1 MTTAPIAGYRRSVLA
16 RSLAFALTIP
26 FACGAAFAQEASDE
40 EEEDSAD
47 TTQLDTVEV
56 VGSRIKRAEIE
67 GPSPVTVITA
77 AQIEAE
83 GFNTVYDAL
92 NTLTQTT
99 GSIQNELTQS
109 GFTPNAQ
116 VLNLR
121 GLGPGRVLTLING
134 RRAADYPLPYNGQSN
149 FVNLSSVPAAAVERI
164 ELLAGGAS
172 AIYGSDAVA
181 GVVNIVL
188 KSNFEGQYLSYLTG
202 RPTRGGAPTNNIQWV
217 GGNTGDRWSLTYA
230 VEYYDRGEM
239 FASERDFMDS
249 YRDDPSVDPATATA
263 VQGIRLRDR
272 LAGPGAIGTGPQSQV
287 WQNGE
292 TLESTCARW
301 GGDFEI
307 DTRTGSANP
316 ANDGSWCG
324 YYGYPATQAI
334 RNSDENIS
342 GYIYGTLDITD
353 NTQAFMSLN
362 VWDSEASAAS
372 NTQFWSVPL
381 YYDPNYGSIMDGQRI
396 FTPNETGGVGGQRTI
411 FNERAIDFAA
421 GLRGSFADS
430 RYTWDLVLSHSQ
442 YETSNDRPR
451 FLAQE
456 LTNFFLGPRLG
467 TVSGYPVYELN
478 QDRYFNPITAAEF
491 NAMSTIVKTEADS
504 SATNAQFVVT
514 GDLFEMPAGPLSFA
528 AVVEMG
534 SQEYDLNPDPRIL
547 PGQNIIYNLTGTGGG
562 GERDRYAFGT
572 EFSIPLHDTFKA
584 TLAARYDVYDDITAV
599 DNAFTWNAGLE
610 WRPTDSLL
618 FRGAYSTSFRA
629 PDMHFVFAETS
640 GFFQTSFDEFACRNA
655 GLTVTQCG
663 NSGVYN
669 YSVFGT
675 REGNPDLE
683 EETGRS
689 YTVGMVWDIVDNLA
703 LTVDYYNI
711 ELEGGVRDLS
721 RSYILQ
727 NEADCRL
734 GQDRQGNAVDG
745 GSAFCQYITG
755 FVTRTVGG
763 PNDGRLEQIDSIPIN
778 GSFISNEGIDA
789 SIRYTLDTDRMGNFG
804 FQLGWSHVLDQK
816 FAEFEGQPRDS
827 YRDDL
832 TNFDFRSRMRGSV
845 SWQYKDLDVTVFG
858 TRYGSLPNW
867 AETGRIAP
875 YHVYNLNVGYEFTE
889 NFRASLIVNNVL
901 DKIAPKDDTFFTYPF
916 FWRAFSPIGRE
927 VFVQAEFN
935 W

>member
-16 RSLAFALTIP
+16 RSLALALTIP
-26 FACGAAFAQEASDE
+26 FACGAAFAQEAADE
-40 EEEDSAD
+40 EEEGSAD
-47 TTQLDTVEV
+47 TAQLDTVEV

-149 FVNLSSVPAAAVERI
+149 FVNLSSVPTAAVERI

-181 GVVNIVL
+181 GVINIVL
-188 KSNFEGQYLSYLTG
+188 KTNFEGQYLSYLTG
-202 RPTRGGAPTNNIQWV
+202 RPTRGGSPLNNIQWV

-230 VEYYDRGEM
+230 VEYYERGEM

-249 YRDDPSVDPATATA
+249 YRDDPSVDPSEATA

-272 LAGPGAIGTGPQSQV
+272 LVGTGAGSQV
-287 WQNGE
+287 WQPGE
-292 TLESTCARW
+292 NLESTCSRW

-307 DTRTGSANP
+307 DARPT
-316 ANDGSWCG
+316 GSWCG

-334 RNSDENIS
+334 RNADENIS
-342 GYIYGTLDITD
+342 GYVYGTLDITD

-362 VWDSEASAAS
+362 VWSSDASAAS
-372 NTQFWSVPL
+372 STQFWSVPL
-381 YYDPNYGSIMDGQRI
+381 FYDPNFDSVLDGQRI
-396 FTPNETGGVGGQRTI
+396 FTPAETGGLDGQRTI
-411 FNERAIDFAA
+411 FEEQAIDFAA
-421 GLRGSFADS
+421 GLRGTFADG
-430 RYTWDLVLSHSQ
+430 RYTWDAVVSHSE
-442 YETSNDRPR
+442 YETNNDRPR
-451 FLAQE
+451 FLAQA
-456 LTNFFLGPRLG
+456 LTDFFLGPQLPG
-467 TVSGYPVYELN
+467 ADPFFGAYPVYELN
-478 QDRYFNPITAAEF
+478 QDRYFNPITPAEF
-491 NAMSTIVKTEADS
+491 QALSTVVKTRADS
-504 SATNAQFVVT
+504 SASNLSFVVT
-514 GDLFEMPAGPLSFA
+514 GDLFEMPAGPLAFA
-528 AVVEMG
+528 ATVEMG
-534 SQEYDLNPDPRIL
+534 TQEYNLEADPRIL

-584 TLAARYDVYDDITAV
+584 TLAARYDLYDDITNV
-599 DNAFTWNAGLE
+599 DDAFTWNAGLE
-610 WRPTDSLL
+610 WRPFDSLL
-618 FRGAYSTSFRA
+618 IRGAYSTSFRA
-629 PDMHFVFAETS
+629 PDMHFVFADES
-640 GFFQTSFDEFACRNA
+640 GFFSGIFDEFACRDA
-655 GLTVTQCG
+655 GFTVTECG
-663 NSGVYN
+663 NQTAYN
-669 YSVFGT
+669 YTAFGV
-675 REGNPDLE
+675 RQGNPELE
-683 EETGRS
+683 EEEGNS
-689 YTVGMVWDIVDNLA
+689 YTFGFVWDIVDNLS
-703 LTVDYYNI
+703 LTVDYYHV
-711 ELEGGVRDLS
+711 ELEGVVGDIS
-721 RSYILQ
+721 SAYILQ

-745 GSAFCQYITG
+745 SSAFCQFILDS
-755 FVTRTVGG
+755 VIRTVGG
-763 PNDGRLEQIDSIPIN
+763 PNDGRIEQVNRGPIN
-778 GSFISNEGIDA
+778 RSYISNEGIDA
-789 SIRYTLDTDRMGNFG
+789 TLRYSLDTDRMGNFG

-816 FAEFEGQPRDS
+816 FAEFEGEPRDS

-845 SWQYKDLDVTVFG
+845 SWEYKDLDVTVFG

-875 YHVYNLNVGYEFTE
+875 YHVYNLNVGYSFTE